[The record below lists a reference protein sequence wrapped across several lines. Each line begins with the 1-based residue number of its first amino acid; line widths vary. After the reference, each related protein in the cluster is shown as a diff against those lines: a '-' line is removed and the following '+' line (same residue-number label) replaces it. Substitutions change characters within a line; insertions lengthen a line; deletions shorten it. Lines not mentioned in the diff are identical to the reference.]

1 MKLFDQDSI
10 NKFNQYVAD
19 NNLKQT
25 GILGNQDEVTL
36 HLDNGTTAVIQANLM
51 PLVNIPEGK
60 YNSILYGKNSLENI
74 VGAECDGEQLYLFI
88 QNGQKV
94 ETKLITNRLWVL
106 AHKNFDGKFSQLGGN
121 RPYKWVKY
129 YKDAEKWA
137 ETNKVKKMY
146 DLYKSYCP
154 IEANFIS
161 RGFTFFKGMQIKN
174 VSVLSFDIETS
185 GIVKNDKSDVY
196 LISNTYRCGDV
207 VETKLFDFHDYPD
220 RKAMLIDWCKWVRE
234 KDPSLMIGHN
244 VYMYDLPYLQHVAAM
259 NDCTLDLGRDGSN
272 LKISNWPSKFRKDGN
287 EKIEYFKSKIFGREI
302 IDTFFLSFKYDIGR
316 KYISNGLKQII
327 KQEGLEKEG
336 RTFVD
341 ASKIR
346 DYTNDKE
353 MWPKICQY
361 AIEDSDDALK
371 IFDLM
376 APAFF
381 YSAQL
386 IPKKFEDI
394 INGASGS
401 QLNSIM
407 VRAYLQDNQSVAKA
421 SEIVQFQGAISN
433 AKPGIYH
440 NCVRWDV
447 VSLYPSIMKQFNIF
461 SPSKDPQNYLLQ
473 TLFTIL
479 EKRLYHKAE
488 FQKTNIKFHDDMQA
502 ALKILANSYYGFLGA
517 PGLNYNYPQGAALI
531 TQKGR
536 EILSKAIKWASNKQ
550 PEEIFT
556 MTQYEPKAEDNE

>member
-10 NKFNQYVAD
+10 NKFNQYAAD

-129 YKDAEKWA
+129 YKDVEKWT
-137 ETNKVKKMY
+137 ETNKVKNQY

-207 VETKLFDFHDYPD
+207 VETKLFDFHDYPT

-244 VYMYDLPYLQHVAAM
+244 VYMYDLPYLQHVAAL
-259 NDCTLDLGRDGSN
+259 NDCTLDLGRDGSS

-341 ASKIR
+341 AGRIR
-346 DYTNDKE
+346 DYTEDKE

-361 AIEDSDDALK
+361 AIEDSSDSLK
-371 IFDLM
+371 LFDLM
-376 APAFF
+376 APSFF
-381 YSAQL
+381 YFAQMV
-386 IPKKFEDI
+386 PKKFEDI

-401 QLNSIM
+401 QLNSM
-407 VRAYLQDNQSVAKA
+407 LVRAYMQDNQSIPKGDPKKR
-421 SEIVQFQGAISN
+421 FPGAISHSV
-433 AKPGIYH
+433 PGIYR
-440 NCVRWDV
+440 NVWKVDV
-447 VSLYPSIMKQFNIF
+447 ASEYPSVIRQFKLFNERKDPEGYYLYMTEELTKERLKNKELGKTNKYYYDLEQSGKIGINSLYG
-461 SPSKDPQNYLLQ
+461 LC
-473 TLFTIL
+473 
-479 EKRLYHKAE
+479 
-488 FQKTNIKFHDDMQA
+488 
-502 ALKILANSYYGFLGA
+502 GA
-517 PGLNYNYPQGAALI
+517 PGLNFNDMAMAEFI
-531 TQKGR
+531 TEKGR
-536 EILSKAIKWASNKQ
+536 DIIDTATIWATGRSASEWGWVPKEI
-550 PEEIFT
+550 EEG
-556 MTQYEPKAEDNE
+556 DNDE